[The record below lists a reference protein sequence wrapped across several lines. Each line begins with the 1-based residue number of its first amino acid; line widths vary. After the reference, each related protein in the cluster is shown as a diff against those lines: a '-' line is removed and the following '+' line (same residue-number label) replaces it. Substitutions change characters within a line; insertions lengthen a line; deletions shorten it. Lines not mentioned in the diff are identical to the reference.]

1 LLGILNRY
9 SPPNKST
16 FRSILRLIEFIEK
29 KIASI
34 FMILIHYEF
43 LPPFQIINRFDIFK
57 YIVFTMYLD
66 MCISKCIKKL

>member
-1 LLGILNRY
+1 
-9 SPPNKST
+9 
-16 FRSILRLIEFIEK
+16 
-29 KIASI
+29 
-34 FMILIHYEF
+34 MILIHYEF